1 MNDISDLITY
11 SFLVGGI
18 LVMTRPGSQG
28 PALIKNLT
36 SGYSGIVQ
44 AATGQTVK
52 DWSAVPFWL
61 LIVVVVLAVFG
72 VLALLRGR
80 V

>member
-28 PALIKNLT
+28 PALITKLT

-52 DWSAVPFWL
+52 
-61 LIVVVVLAVFG
+61 G
-72 VLALLRGR
+72 
-80 V
+80 